1 MTRIVIAL
9 CAFLPLIWVKELE
22 PQSFLVSIILVA
34 VVISG
39 LGLIRAGYDCFART
53 PYSLAQMAQK
63 PADHR
68 LLKHV
73 VACVLLFLS
82 LSVYSQYYA
91 SYHLSHR
98 LPVECDGAI
107 VQAYAQVTS
116 PVNSQVSS
124 MARANT
130 SLIKHEFNATIK
142 SIEHPLSLPNKKS
155 SRCKYDRLK
164 AIRGIKARYYAEAF
178 ASDGDS
184 LAVAISDT
192 PAHLPSDLISMT
204 IELQSPRSL
213 SAPLGFDAEKHA
225 LINRIDAYATIKE
238 LSSIDASP
246 DKLSPMTRAKQRLT
260 KSRLTIIAHADR
272 NASSLEYYGVIR
284 ALIFADRAL
293 LADPQKSLFQ
303 LSGTYHLIA
312 VSGLHLGICIAFVI
326 FLFKGVVTLRYFR
339 PNRLLISTLAMLGGC
354 FYLWLADWPVSGQ
367 RALLMATIVLL
378 FNAFGKQTPTY
389 RIVLLAALIVLLAD
403 PLAILEGGFWLSF
416 SAVLTLCVASRFYFS
431 ENNRSLVQSS
441 QRAPMTRLA
450 TFLKTLLI
458 AQLVLLVAMSVAQ
471 QTLGMGTTLLS
482 IPANMIA
489 IPLYSV
495 VIVPLCLCGALFICF
510 SVAFDNF
517 APFLDIAQLAFEIA
531 DFAIGE
537 VNRYLLL
544 LSNTKNHIAKSTLP
558 ITLSLLPVTVL
569 CAALIVRSRYM
580 AGWGALLT
588 TMALL
593 MLDPLKAGS
602 VKLEADD
609 VLLVQIDV
617 GQGSAYLIKTR
628 DASWLYDT
636 GPSYQFGG
644 DAASAS
650 VIPALTYYGVE
661 TLSGL
666 IISHSDN
673 DHAGGTKTVVSAM
686 SPTQMLGPQE
696 WVEPNKRDY
705 CSGGLSPISLGG
717 QLSFAV
723 LWPNDFQTDQPKSAK
738 MLNSSNDQ
746 SCVIAIQLAGRPNN
760 LALIPGDISRAVE
773 LRLVEQIYQQLD
785 SDLLALAHHG
795 SNTSTG
801 HSFLD
806 AVEPTFAIGAMGYRN
821 HYGHPSQKVV
831 DRLSIRG
838 IPFFKSPLTGT
849 QHWIYRASL
858 DQWEGPWCMRH
869 RKRHF
874 WQQHAEKGSCRYQ
887 IGE

>member
-1 MTRIVIAL
+1 
-9 CAFLPLIWVKELE
+9 
-22 PQSFLVSIILVA
+22 
-34 VVISG
+34 
-39 LGLIRAGYDCFART
+39 
-53 PYSLAQMAQK
+53 
-63 PADHR
+63 
-68 LLKHV
+68 
-73 VACVLLFLS
+73 
-82 LSVYSQYYA
+82 
-91 SYHLSHR
+91 
-98 LPVECDGAI
+98 
-107 VQAYAQVTS
+107 
-116 PVNSQVSS
+116 
-124 MARANT
+124 
-130 SLIKHEFNATIK
+130 
-142 SIEHPLSLPNKKS
+142 
-155 SRCKYDRLK
+155 
-164 AIRGIKARYYAEAF
+164 
-178 ASDGDS
+178 
-184 LAVAISDT
+184 
-192 PAHLPSDLISMT
+192 
-204 IELQSPRSL
+204 
-213 SAPLGFDAEKHA
+213 
-225 LINRIDAYATIKE
+225 
-238 LSSIDASP
+238 
-246 DKLSPMTRAKQRLT
+246 
-260 KSRLTIIAHADR
+260 
-272 NASSLEYYGVIR
+272 
-284 ALIFADRAL
+284 
-293 LADPQKSLFQ
+293 
-303 LSGTYHLIA
+303 
-312 VSGLHLGICIAFVI
+312 
-326 FLFKGVVTLRYFR
+326 
-339 PNRLLISTLAMLGGC
+339 
-354 FYLWLADWPVSGQ
+354 
-367 RALLMATIVLL
+367 MATIVLV
-378 FNAFGKQTPTY
+378 FTAIGKQTPTY
-389 RIVLLAALIVLLAD
+389 RIVSLAALIVLLAD

-450 TFLKTLLI
+450 TSLKTLLI

-482 IPANMIA
+482 IPANMLA
-489 IPLYSV
+489 IPLYSL
-495 VIVPLCLCGALFICF
+495 VIVPLCIGTALIICLGVALNNF
-510 SVAFDNF
+510 S
-517 APFLDIAQLAFEIA
+517 PILDHAQMMFEFA

-544 LSNTKNHIAKSTLP
+544 LANTKNHIAKATLP
-558 ITLSLLPVTVL
+558 ITLSLLPVTAL

-593 MLDPLKAGS
+593 MLDPLKAPS

-609 VLLVQIDV
+609 LLLVQIDV

-628 DASWLYDT
+628 DQSWLYDT

-650 VIPALTYYGVE
+650 VVPALTYYGVE

-673 DHAGGTKTVVSAM
+673 DHAGGTETVASAM
-686 SPTQMLGPQE
+686 GPQQILGPQD
-696 WVEPNKRDY
+696 WAKPNKIDY
-705 CSGGLSPISLGG
+705 CNGGLSPISLGG

-723 LWPNDFQTDQPKSAK
+723 LWPHNFETDMPNSAK
-738 MLNSSNDQ
+738 TLKSSNDQ

-773 LRLVEQIYQQLD
+773 LRLAEQIYKQLD
-785 SDLLALAHHG
+785 SDLLVLAHHG

-806 AVEPTFAIGAMGYRN
+806 AVEPSVAIGSMGYRN

-838 IPFFKSPLTGT
+838 IPFFESPLTGT